1 MGINRVPFLH
11 KGISCFTPKCLQAQF
26 VITYA
31 TPTFGLMVV
40 KGKFPIETGAS
51 VAAAKNIGK
60 ILKYQILDI
69 NQIALKYGIYEK
81 NDKTVDVDVKKL
93 KNILKNKIKANS
105 IVVGHLAPYV
115 VTKNQVK
122 KAVILRKNPYKLI
135 SIYKKRKY
143 SAKKIAVNV
152 GSEILGVIAY
162 DSIKKFGKNKSYQ
175 IDTTSK
181 SVPKITKAVISSLK
195 GKFENDKV
203 DWLTLVA
210 KKNDLKKFFPY

>member
-1 MGINRVPFLH
+1 MAI
-11 KGISCFTPKCLQAQF
+11 I
-26 VITYA
+26 ITGN
-31 TPTFGLMVV
+31 PGV
-40 KGKFPIETGAS
+40 GKHT
-51 VAAAKNIGK
+51 VAKSIGK
-60 ILKYQILDI
+60 ILKYKILDI
-69 NQIALKYGIYEK
+69 NQIAL
-81 NDKTVDVDVKKL
+81 DVKKL

-115 VTKNQVK
+115 VTKKQVK

-162 DSIKKFGKNKSYQ
+162 DSIKKFGRNKSYQ

-181 SVPKITKAVISSLK
+181 
-195 GKFENDKV
+195 
-203 DWLTLVA
+203 
-210 KKNDLKKFFPY
+210 

>member
-1 MGINRVPFLH
+1 MAI
-11 KGISCFTPKCLQAQF
+11 I
-26 VITYA
+26 ITGN
-31 TPTFGLMVV
+31 PGV
-40 KGKFPIETGAS
+40 GKHT
-51 VAAAKNIGK
+51 VAKSIGK
-60 ILKYQILDI
+60 ILKYKILDI
-69 NQIALKYGIYEK
+69 NQIALESGIYEK
-81 NDKTVDVDVKKL
+81 NDETTDVDVKKL

-115 VTKNQVK
+115 VTKKQVK
-122 KAVILRKNPYKLI
+122 KAVILRKNPYNLI
-135 SIYKKRKY
+135 PIYKKRKY

-195 GKFENDKV
+195 GKFKSDKV
-203 DWLTLVA
+203 DWLTLVS